1 MMGSRT
7 RFVALTVGSL
17 MLASTMAG
25 CAGTSWQFWKTS
37 ASTEAPSE
45 PTVGTAA
52 PTAVATVP
60 PAETPT
66 AMPASSSNGSGDFAE
81 LPELREIRF
90 RPGLVAVG
98 KADAPVLDVAVRWL
112 KENPNSLVRVEGHS
126 DDLGTPAA
134 NQVVAEK
141 RAMSVMKYLVA
152 KGLEPGRISVVS
164 YGSDRPVCME
174 KNDTCRAR
182 NRRASILVKRH

>member
-1 MMGSRT
+1 MYLPSPSLRLLLLGLLIFSTAQATPSVRIHTDLGEIGITFPM
-7 RFVALTVGSL
+7 LNLGSL
-17 MLASTMAG
+17 MQLFMG
-25 CAGTSWQFWKTS
+25 NN
-37 ASTEAPSE
+37 
-45 PTVGTAA
+45 V
-52 PTAVATVP
+52 
-60 PAETPT
+60 
-66 AMPASSSNGSGDFAE
+66 DLIFAE

-90 RPGLVAVG
+90 KPGLVAVG

-134 NQVVAEK
+134 NLVVAEK